1 MSQFYVGVKIVFAW
15 PEEYAGKPGYVVR
28 YPDGYQSWSPKEV
41 FEDAYLPMGESNDNL
56 VTNVMVDRMIGRYK
70 GTNLEDGRSTLV
82 KAESPTGFMLYEISS
97 CVDPKNYDSQLGAEI
112 CLKRI
117 ESKVWQFL
125 GFVVRWGKFG
135 LKYSEKNKEATNG

>member
-1 MSQFYVGVKIVFAW
+1 MSQYYVGVKIVFAW
-15 PEEYAGKPGYVVR
+15 PEKYADKEGYVVR

-56 VTNVMVDRMIGRYK
+56 VTNKMVDRMMGRYK

-82 KAESPTGFMLYEISS
+82 KAESPTGFTLYEVSS
-97 CVDPKNYDSQLGAEI
+97 CVDPKNYDSILGAEI
-112 CLKRI
+112 CLRRI
-117 ESKVWQFL
+117 ESKIWQFL

-135 LKYSEKNKEATNG
+135 LKYTENNKEVTNG